1 MLSRGWIHYPVD
13 SWPVNSEIAPM
24 STARWSWIGCVLG
37 LALAILPVEGLAQDA
52 IAPVSDSM
60 APVVDT
66 LRRSVDPGGEQFRL
80 GGDQA
85 VDTATVMAVRRHLN
99 RQGFF
104 ASPTGALLRSVAFP
118 GWGQWSN
125 GKKQKA
131 AVYFAIE
138 SYWITKALI
147 WRERARD
154 ADNLADFTHARDRR
168 NYFYWLTGITVF
180 VSMFDAYADRYLLTL
195 EETRDAGDDFWG
207 DRQSNGGWRLALTI
221 TF

>member
-1 MLSRGWIHYPVD
+1 MMPARWMRVGWVVGLTLAFLPASGSAQIAAPTADSLPTAIDSLSR
-13 SWPVNSEIAPM
+13 AP
-24 STARWSWIGCVLG
+24 
-37 LALAILPVEGLAQDA
+37 
-52 IAPVSDSM
+52 
-60 APVVDT
+60 
-66 LRRSVDPGGEQFRL
+66 DPAGGQFQL

-85 VDTATVMAVRRHLN
+85 IDTAAVAAIRRNLK

-147 WRERARD
+147 WRERTRD
-154 ADNLADFTHARDRR
+154 ADNLADYTHARDRR

-195 EETRDAGDDFWG
+195 EQTRDAGDDFWG
-207 DRQSNGGWRLALTI
+207 DRRPNDGWRLALTM